1 MPSSDAGTSVPD
13 NSDTMS
19 TSSTVSEMP
28 NVPIPPKEIQHLAPV
43 SPEHPTIATLPP
55 LLGQVQD
62 PAAQTPNLIV
72 SDTIARML
80 ASVESRISTGT
91 ILPPSLQAL
100 VQAAR
105 RLHVVLAKQE
115 SRLAHTMVLSTLQRK
130 MGVPPAAAACGIVVL
145 CCIYLQD
152 LMRKQP
158 HWVSTCIGVLYPIWC
173 SIRAIENPR
182 EDDDERWL
190 TYWSVYGLLT
200 MLDHRAGWIQKR
212 LKTYHVPKIVLL
224 IWLARYN
231 GSLTVY
237 RHILRPLMHETRKTM
252 LERGWIT
259 TTATTTTSEK
269 PTTNGSDDYAPN
281 VPYVIQ
287 S

>member
-19 TSSTVSEMP
+19 TSSTVSECLMSLSH
-28 NVPIPPKEIQHLAPV
+28 PKRSSTWLL

-115 SRLAHTMVLSTLQRK
+115 SRLAHTIGAVYPST
-130 MGVPPAAAACGIVVL
+130 
-145 CCIYLQD
+145 
-152 LMRKQP
+152 
-158 HWVSTCIGVLYPIWC
+158 
-173 SIRAIENPR
+173 
-182 EDDDERWL
+182 
-190 TYWSVYGLLT
+190 
-200 MLDHRAGWIQKR
+200 
-212 LKTYHVPKIVLL
+212 
-224 IWLARYN
+224 
-231 GSLTVY
+231 
-237 RHILRPLMHETRKTM
+237 
-252 LERGWIT
+252 
-259 TTATTTTSEK
+259 
-269 PTTNGSDDYAPN
+269 
-281 VPYVIQ
+281 
-287 S
+287 